1 MLSIVYITDITSDT
15 ITNPAMAHVAY
26 HHGMLFI
33 TAAAGR
39 GGGDVVARILLFEN
53 RKKWFLTRRRD
64 MQGVCGLAITIS
76 AQSCRE
82 RWPR

>member
-39 GGGDVVARILLFEN
+39 GGEMLLLEYCYLKIEKNGF
-53 RKKWFLTRRRD
+53 
-64 MQGVCGLAITIS
+64 
-76 AQSCRE
+76 
-82 RWPR
+82 